1 MTAVATPT
9 PTPVTAATAPA
20 RDERPAVVRRRLA
33 LLAVLAVG
41 AVLVYQFAMVTGSW
55 SYAMDLRGRQVGALV
70 VVGAGTGVAT
80 LLFQTVANSRILT
93 PGVMGYDSLFVLVQ
107 TILVWVL
114 GSAVVVD
121 LDVRARFLLDA
132 SVMTVFGLVLFR
144 WVFRRSSRDLFVLV
158 LVGVVLGTLFTSL
171 TLFASRLLSPSDYLT
186 LQDLTFA
193 SFNTVDPRL
202 LSITALIT
210 VLALGAAVPLLRR
223 LDVVALGR
231 DTALTLGVDY
241 HRVVNRTLAII
252 TVLVAASTAL
262 VGPLLFVGLIVANIA
277 RQVLPTY
284 RHRTLALGAA
294 LAGVIV
300 TVGGQ
305 FVASRL
311 LNFTTTLTVC
321 VNLVGG
327 LYFVWLLLREAT
339 Q

>member
-1 MTAVATPT
+1 MTAVATP
-9 PTPVTAATAPA
+9 PTTAAPA
-20 RDERPAVVRRRLA
+20 AATRDERPAVVRRRV
-33 LLAVLAVG
+33 AVLAALALV

-55 SYAMDLRGRQVGALV
+55 SYAMDLRLRQVGALV
-70 VVGAGTGVAT
+70 VVGVATGVAT
-80 LLFQTVANSRILT
+80 LLFQTVATSRILT

-107 TILVWVL
+107 TLLVWVF

-121 LDVRARFLLDA
+121 LDVRVRFLLDA
-132 SVMTVFGLVLFR
+132 GVMTAFGLLLFR
-144 WVFRRSSRDLFVLV
+144 WVFRRNSRDLFVLV

-202 LSITALIT
+202 LSITAAIT
-210 VLALGAAVPLLRR
+210 VVAIAAAVPLLRR
-223 LDVVALGR
+223 LDVVALGH
-231 DTALTLGVDY
+231 DTAVTLGVDY
-241 HRVVNRTLAII
+241 HRVVNQTLAVV

-262 VGPLLFVGLIVANIA
+262 VGPLVFVGLIVANIA

-311 LNFTTTLTVC
+311 LDFTTTLTVC

-327 LYFVWLLLREAT
+327 LYFVWLLLREVSP
-339 Q
+339 